1 MGNTENVAVTEGM
14 EDTVRTKEMEMRLKG
29 YKDLMA
35 NGQVKINYSDYV
47 VFGDSNSENIIEE
60 SDVEAWSEAE
70 VRPSFTVKALHNSG
84 DIDKLTWN
92 SIGNVLNMR
101 KTGKIWDRVGVSCCY
116 DFDVDTA
123 EVMICC
129 DEDTLRNTIVTGS
142 KDFKAI
148 MVKAVYSY
156 IVPAYS
162 TVDLKVSMN
171 LHFFKRGG
179 DTSAAY
185 IGGVVSSI
193 DTWTTAT
200 KSRISSWADNNGV
213 IQPRSDEDCTK
224 AQSNSED
231 AEFRLGLN
239 EYDCGE
245 QKNDT
250 NEAKVCYATFYFM
263 CAVEQANSIRHRLLM
278 FDRADDKWSMGLTG
292 TFTIYYDPNGGEME
306 KPEQIQQTFDFGPDW
321 YTKVTLCD
329 AKRQGYT
336 LSGWYD
342 RISDRYYAPG
352 GIYTEN
358 RGVRLTAKWVPA
370 QSTYTVNHFFQN
382 VDGSYPETPDQTE
395 QRTGPTGE
403 TVSVQ
408 VMEREGFSSP
418 ENCHVNISGD
428 DSQVVNCFYKRKQL
442 TMTFLANGGI
452 FTSGYD
458 METKDYTYGTLGTD
472 VEYPQIVPREGYTY
486 KWSKTLSKKLVE
498 DVTVRVIWTKDED
511 KNKE

>member
-14 EDTVRTKEMEMRLKG
+14 EDTVRTKEMEMRLKE

-35 NGQVKINYSDYV
+35 DGHVKINYSDYV

-60 SDVEAWSEAE
+60 SDVEVWSEAE
-70 VRPSFTVKALHNSG
+70 VCPSFTVKALHNSG

-92 SIGNVLNMR
+92 SSGNVLNMR
-101 KTGKIWDRVGVSCCY
+101 KTGKIWDRVGISCCY

-123 EVMICC
+123 EVKTCC

-185 IGGVVSSI
+185 IGGVVSNI

-200 KSRISSWADNNGV
+200 KSRISNWADNNGV
-213 IQPRSDEDCTK
+213 IQTGNDKDCTK

-231 AEFRLGLN
+231 VEFHLGIN
-239 EYDCGE
+239 DYDCGE
-245 QKNDT
+245 QENDT

-278 FDRADDKWSMGLTG
+278 FDRADDKWNTKLTG
-292 TFTIYYDPNGGEME
+292 TSTIYYDPNGGEMVE
-306 KPEQIQQTFDFGPDW
+306 PEQTQQTFDFGPDQ
-321 YTKVTLCD
+321 YTEVTLYM
-329 AKRQGYT
+329 ARRKGYE
-336 LSGWYD
+336 LLGWYD
-342 RISDRYYAPG
+342 RIADRCYAPG

-358 RGVRLTAKWVPA
+358 RGVRLTAMWVPA
-370 QSTYTVNHFFQN
+370 QSAYTVNHFLQDT
-382 VDGSYPETPDQTE
+382 DGSYPETPEQTE
-395 QRTGPTGE
+395 QHTGPTGE

-408 VMEREGFSSP
+408 VMEWEGFSSP
-418 ENCHVNISGD
+418 ENCQVNISGD
-428 DSQVVNCFYKRKQL
+428 DSQVVNYFYERKQY
-442 TMTFLANGGI
+442 TITFLANGGE
-452 FTSGYD
+452 FTDGSD
-458 METKDYTYGTLGTD
+458 METKNYAYGTQ
-472 VEYPQIVPREGYTY
+472 VKYPRVVSREGYTH
-486 KWSKTLSKKLVE
+486 KWSKTLSEMPAE
-498 DVTVRVIWTKDED
+498 DVTVRVIWTPK
-511 KNKE
+511 K